1 MAKNTLSP
9 SEAQQ
14 AAQALEKLLA
24 AKTIS
29 KKHIYFQNFIRGFVF
44 SVGGILGATVGIA
57 ILLWFLSLFQEVPL
71 LGDFVQNVQQTITQN
86 K

>member
-1 MAKNTLSP
+1 MSEKNLSR
-9 SEAQQ
+9 SEAKQ
-14 AAQALEKLLA
+14 AAQALEKLLN

-29 KKHIYFQNFIRGFVF
+29 LPHLYLQNFLRGFFF
-44 SVGGILGATVGIA
+44 SMGGIIGATVGIA

-71 LGDFVQNVQQTITQN
+71 LGNFVQNVEQTITEN

>member
-1 MAKNTLSP
+1 MAKDTISA
-9 SEAQQ
+9 SEAKQ

-24 AKTIS
+24 ANTIS
-29 KKHIYFQNFIRGFVF
+29 KKHLYVQNFMRGFVF
-44 SVGGILGATVGIA
+44 SIGGILGATIGIT

-71 LGDFVQNVQQTITQN
+71 LRDFVQNVEQTITEN